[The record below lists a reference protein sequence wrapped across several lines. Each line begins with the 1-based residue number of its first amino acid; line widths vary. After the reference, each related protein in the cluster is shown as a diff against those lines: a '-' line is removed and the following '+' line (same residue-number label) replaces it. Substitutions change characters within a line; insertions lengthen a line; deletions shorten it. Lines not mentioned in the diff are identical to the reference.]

1 MKYSR
6 RTVMGPSGGMGQGED
21 GEGVQVGGDLH
32 KREKI

>member
-6 RTVMGPSGGMGQGED
+6 RTVMSPSEDMSQGED
-21 GEGVQVGGDLH
+21 EEGVRVGGDLH